1 MAQPALPDELL
12 EEIFLRLPTAAD
24 LARASAACS
33 SFRRV
38 VAGHPFLRRF
48 RVLHPPPLLGIL
60 CWDLTPAQPP
70 HPSAAAAATLA
81 GADFSCPFLP
91 PSPDRWYRRDVLDGR
106 ALFSPRFKAGGH
118 SRNSMHRPSDLV
130 TEFAVCD
137 PLHRRYLLLPALAD
151 HLADLVHQ
159 PDIVECEPFLAP
171 PGDGE
176 DSSFR
181 DFRVMCLVRCTTK
194 LVLFVFSSCAGQWL
208 ADPITFDVFGRVAAL
223 RRYYAHGCFCWQI
236 YDGADMLVLDTRRM
250 EFSTVDLPPPPG
262 SYMRDMAIV
271 EAEEGRF
278 GMFTISDRIKR
289 GVYHL
294 LYATRRKDGN
304 VENQWQPKPPISLP
318 ESYRYC
324 IKGVA
329 GGYLLLTGY
338 PKEDRPTVD
347 YFSLN
352 LQTFQVEW
360 FCQTGDYVMIGHLYA
375 DLPPSLS
382 PPTL

>member
-1 MAQPALPDELL
+1 
-12 EEIFLRLPTAAD
+12 
-24 LARASAACS
+24 
-33 SFRRV
+33 
-38 VAGHPFLRRF
+38 
-48 RVLHPPPLLGIL
+48 
-60 CWDLTPAQPP
+60 
-70 HPSAAAAATLA
+70 
-81 GADFSCPFLP
+81 
-91 PSPDRWYRRDVLDGR
+91 
-106 ALFSPRFKAGGH
+106 
-118 SRNSMHRPSDLV
+118 
-130 TEFAVCD
+130 AVCD
-137 PLHRRYLLLPALAD
+137 PLHRRYLLLPALPD

-159 PDIVECEPFLAP
+159 PDIVEREPFLAP
-171 PGDGE
+171 PG

-208 ADPITFDVFGRVAAL
+208 ADPITFDVFGCVAAL
-223 RRYYAHGCFCWQI
+223 RRYYAHGCFCWQTC
-236 YDGADMLVLDTRRM
+236 DGADMLVLDTRGM

-278 GMFTISDRIKR
+278 GMFTISDKVKR

-294 LYATRRKDGN
+294 LYATRCKDGN
-304 VENQWQPKPPISLP
+304 GENQWQPKPPISLP
-318 ESYRYC
+318 ENYRYC

-329 GGYLLLTGY
+329 GGYLLLIGY
-338 PKEDRPTVD
+338 PKDDRPTVD

-360 FCQTGDYVMIGHLYA
+360 FCQTGDYVMIGHMYA
-375 DLPPSLS
+375 DLPPPLS